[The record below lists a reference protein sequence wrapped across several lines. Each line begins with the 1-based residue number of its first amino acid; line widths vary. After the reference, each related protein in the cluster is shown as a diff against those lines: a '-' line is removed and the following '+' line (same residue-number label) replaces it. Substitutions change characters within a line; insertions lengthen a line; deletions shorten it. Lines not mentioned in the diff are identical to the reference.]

1 MVKTSKSDYVFEKDE
16 KILCFHGAFM
26 YEAKILDLKPVDPK
40 DKKSAFTYLV
50 HYKGWKNT

>member
-1 MVKTSKSDYVFEKDE
+1 MVRPSKTDYVFEKDE

-26 YEAKILDLKPVDPK
+26 YEAKILDLKPVDPR